1 MALSQEKRDYV
12 VRDII
17 RVKENLNE
25 DLDILKENWNK
36 NLNKILFQLNIE
48 EVEPVQESM
57 VEVSE
62 DVSEDEGLDEISS
75 ADLFSFIRNAI
86 LASPGQQATT
96 AEIYEEIRKARGGV
110 PLNEKEKSRLRS
122 MLSTRFMKLAS
133 VSPKRCNW
141 TIGRWQRFI
150 PLEQSSTVGL
160 RVEQQ
165 MVEKKDKMSDKEEY
179 LREIEENIKKAVS
192 LKMFLKADK
201 LKRARDTAREELNKM
216 ETELKELE
224 EELQR
229 INEEMANVESPTMV
243 EEKEMAKAKMAKE
256 KEEQELLLQ
265 IAQATTKI
273 DQLEKDLEAAG
284 EEEDYTRAHL
294 IYEEIKTL
302 EEDKKRI
309 ISRLEA
315 LGFSLDPE
323 KPDTLLEDTLVTQNS
338 ETTVIW
344 ADFKEDLNVATL
356 KLRLKLLKQP

>member
-1 MALSQEKRDYV
+1 MYST
-12 VRDII
+12 I
-17 RVKENLNE
+17 
-25 DLDILKENWNK
+25 
-36 NLNKILFQLNIE
+36 
-48 EVEPVQESM
+48 
-57 VEVSE
+57 
-62 DVSEDEGLDEISS
+62 
-75 ADLFSFIRNAI
+75 AI
-86 LASPGQQATT
+86 AGQQATI

-110 PLNEKEKSRLRS
+110 PLNGKEKSRLRN
-122 MLSTRFMKLAS
+122 MLSTCFMKLAS
-133 VSPKRCNW
+133 VSPKRCIW

-160 RVEQQ
+160 RVEQE

-201 LKRARDTAREELNKM
+201 LKQARDTAREELNKM
-216 ETELKELE
+216 ETELKELM

-229 INEEMANVESPTMV
+229 INEEMADIESPTMV
-243 EEKEMAKAKMAKE
+243 EEKAKE

-273 DQLEKDLEAAG
+273 NQLEKDLEAAG

-315 LGFSLDPE
+315 LGFSLNPE
-323 KPDTLLEDTLVTQNS
+323 KPDTLLEDTLVTLMKHAQV
-338 ETTVIW
+338 TVRV
-344 ADFKEDLNVATL
+344 LCLQSSNVTPHL
-356 KLRLKLLKQP
+356 INV